1 MPQDQLARLRAYLSS
16 NIVNEIGQNPPPEAQ
31 YRATVERLLERHY
44 AALKL
49 NLPEEARQRVFREVL
64 NDVIGYGPIQ
74 VFLEDPTVS
83 EIMVNGPGLVFVE
96 RNGVLEETNVRFDD
110 ENHLMRVINR
120 MIHPLGRRLDDESPT
135 VDARLP
141 DGSRVNAV
149 AQPIAVDGPYLTIR
163 KFLQNRM
170 NLEDIIQ
177 LGALTP
183 HMAEFLQACVAARLN
198 ILITGGTSSGKTT
211 MLNILSGMIP
221 GEERIVTIE
230 DAVELQLKQ
239 RHVVRMETRP
249 PDVDGRGEVSTRELV
264 RNAMRMRP
272 DRIVVGEVRGGE
284 AMDMLQAMNT
294 GHSGCLTTLHANTP
308 RDAIARLETM
318 ALMSGLEIPLLAVRR
333 QIASAFNLIVHQTRL
348 TDGTRKTTQ
357 ITEVGGMESDV
368 VTLSDIFK
376 FEQSGI
382 SPEGKI
388 LGELK
393 PTGLRP
399 MFTPRLE
406 VTGYK
411 LRGEIFGAGLPPAR
425 PLDAVRRSGER

>member
-1 MPQDQLARLRAYLSS
+1 MPQDQLARLRAYLAS
-16 NIVNEIGQNPPPEAQ
+16 NIINEIGQNPPPEAQ
-31 YRATVERLLERHY
+31 YRAAVERLLERQY

-49 NLPEEARQRVFREVL
+49 TLPEEARQRVFQDVL
-64 NDVIGYGPIQ
+64 NDLVGYGPIQ
-74 VFLEDPTVS
+74 AFLEDPTVS
-83 EIMVNGPGLVFVE
+83 EIMVNGPQMVFVE
-96 RNGVLEETNVRFDD
+96 RNGVLEETKVKFDD
-110 ENHLMRVINR
+110 ESHLMRVINR

-149 AQPIAVDGPYLTIR
+149 AKPIAVDGPYLTIR

-170 NLEDIIQ
+170 NLDDIIQ

-211 MLNILSGMIP
+211 ILNILSGMIP

-249 PDVDGRGEVSTRELV
+249 PDVDGRGEVATRELV

-318 ALMSGLEIPLLAVRR
+318 ALMSGLDIPLLAVRR

-357 ITEVGGMESDV
+357 ITEVGGMEGDV

-382 SPEGKI
+382 SPDGKI

-406 VTGYK
+406 VIGYK
-411 LRGEIFGAGLPPAR
+411 LRGEIFGAGLPPR
-425 PLDAVRRSGER
+425 PLDASRRSAER